1 MATWSERSP
10 GSKRV
15 MEPISETVQ
24 MIEDA
29 IRQKARVDFP
39 AWRIESSYHDPTTN
53 TYKSTSSTNVWFKAY
68 IRQGS
73 VFGTI
78 TIVWTRSGKGKVTI
92 KSRWM
97 LKPMAF
103 ATREMKAAFLAVS
116 EEMSHNAP
124 KIELLLREEAK
135 NMGDPMELLSKTAK
149 KSLK

>member
-1 MATWSERSP
+1 M
-10 GSKRV
+10 
-15 MEPISETVQ
+15 
-24 MIEDA
+24 
-29 IRQKARVDFP
+29 
-39 AWRIESSYHDPTTN
+39 
-53 TYKSTSSTNVWFKAY
+53 
-68 IRQGS
+68 
-73 VFGTI
+73 FGTI

-103 ATREMKAAFLAVS
+103 TTREMKAAFLAVS

>member
-1 MATWSERSP
+1 MATWNERSP

-39 AWRIESSYHDPTTN
+39 AWRIESSYHDSTN
-53 TYKSTSSTNVWFKAY
+53 TYRSTSSTNVWFKAY

-78 TIVWTRSGKGKVTI
+78 TVVWTRSSKGKITI

-97 LKPMAF
+97 LKPMSF
-103 ATREMKAAFLAVS
+103 TTREMKAAFLVVT